1 MAKPDKGKKHTC
13 GSCGA
18 VFYDLN
24 RTPILCP
31 QCGEKVE
38 VQALLKP
45 RRPSPQSRTPK
56 PVVEKPK
63 PVESEAKST
72 DDAEADAEDIEG
84 VDDEDDDDLIEDM
97 SDIGNDDDDM
107 SEVKVECNANGEEH
121 DKMEYCGCQHRTG

>member
-13 GSCGA
+13 GGCGA

-24 RTPILCP
+24 RTPIICP

-45 RRPSPQSRTPK
+45 RRPSPQSRPAK
-56 PVVEKPK
+56 PVEEKPK
-63 PVESEAKST
+63 PAEAETEST

-84 VDDEDDDDLIEDM
+84 VDHEDDDDLIEDM
-97 SDIGNDDDDM
+97 SDIGDDDDDM
-107 SEVKVECNANGEEH
+107 SEVKEH
-121 DKMEYCGCQHRTG
+121 IPSDGNDKE